1 MKTLRRTISRS
12 IVVCL
17 TLSLTLVVFTIW
29 PQGAASHRRTPIVST
44 YATGLDNPRGLKF
57 GPDGKLY
64 VAEAGKGGS
73 NHTEDFMNFMVS
85 GTTPSRHND
94 CKRYFLTGSNALA

>member
-1 MKTLRRTISRS
+1 MKTLRRTISRG

-17 TLSLTLVVFTIW
+17 TLSLTLAVFTNM
-29 PQGAASHRRTPIVST
+29 
-44 YATGLDNPRGLKF
+44 ATGCGFSSATRPALDNPRGLKF

-64 VAEAGKGGS
+64 VAEAGKSGS

-85 GTTPSRHND
+85 GTTPSRHNN